1 MKVKFDGRVYDTETA
16 TLLVGYTNGLPIT
29 DDYYVDTFLYVKKNG
44 EYFLHCHGG
53 AKSEYSFIKDNKAFG
68 GEHIIPIMNKKLKY
82 WVSGHSELINFML
95 FWLLRKNN
103 KKIFYL
109 STKKLNISLAAL
121 LSL

>member
-29 DDYYVDTFLYVKKNG
+29 DDYYVDAFLYVKKNG

-82 WVSGHSELINFML
+82 WVAGHSELINFML
-95 FWLLRKNN
+95 FLASA
-103 KKIFYL
+103 KK
-109 STKKLNISLAAL
+109 
-121 LSL
+121 

>member
-95 FWLLRKNN
+95 F
-103 KKIFYL
+103 
-109 STKKLNISLAAL
+109 LAP
-121 LSL
+121 SEK